1 MLSISQIFFSLL
13 CISNISFLSGLPTA
27 DKDQIPKVISPS
39 PSKPIDQKAITPNS
53 PQLAESPKKNGFS
66 EDEIAEME
74 MVFESS
80 PKDAQNIVK
89 HLEDPNYYNGYK
101 NYRSAYFVGEP
112 GCGKTTMAKA
122 IAYKMAKK
130 GWKHKIISSTQLL
143 RSNRN
148 STSIQLEKELEEAAA
163 STNPT
168 LIIIDELNRLLEHT
182 DSKHHDTDSTAT
194 ALWTFLDRESENENI
209 FLIGTM
215 NRIDKL
221 PKPFKSRM
229 DADYIKF
236 FYISDPDMQQKTLR
250 KYFAKTKLKLDA
262 EVTDDFLRTEFG
274 KMGPCSGRIL
284 KKISWMT
291 SKIQRREKDGSI
303 TSIKKSDIKEAINEL
318 IERNEEMGYNKSE
331 ETDEERQERHHRENL
346 QLQREN
352 QELQEEHFNYQK
364 AVQNIGMFILGC
376 VLA

>member
-1 MLSISQIFFSLL
+1 MLSIFRIFFSLL
-13 CISNISFLSGLPTA
+13 CISNVLFS
-27 DKDQIPKVISPS
+27 
-39 PSKPIDQKAITPNS
+39 
-53 PQLAESPKKNGFS
+53 AESERNSLPAKKIPSIIAPQQIAENPSTKKNDFS

-89 HLEDPNYYNGYK
+89 HLQDPNYYNGYK

-130 GWKHKIISSTQLL
+130 GWEHKIISSTQLL
-143 RSNRN
+143 RVNRN

-182 DSKHHDTDSTAT
+182 DSKHHDTDATAT
-194 ALWTFLDRESENENI
+194 ALWTFLDRESKNENI

-215 NRIDKL
+215 NHIDKL

-229 DADYIKF
+229 DSDYIKF

-250 KYFAKTKLKLDA
+250 KYFAKTELKLDA
-262 EVTDDFLRTEFG
+262 EVTDDFLRTEFE

-291 SKIQRREKDGSI
+291 SKIQRRQEDGPI
-303 TSIKKSDIKEAINEL
+303 PPIKKSGIKEAMNEL

-331 ETDEERQERHHRENL
+331 ETDEERQERYHNTSTNL
-346 QLQREN
+346 QTASLVMQALHIAP
-352 QELQEEHFNYQK
+352 QIIAK
-364 AVQNIGMFILGC
+364 IIGIGTPPTF
-376 VLA
+376 